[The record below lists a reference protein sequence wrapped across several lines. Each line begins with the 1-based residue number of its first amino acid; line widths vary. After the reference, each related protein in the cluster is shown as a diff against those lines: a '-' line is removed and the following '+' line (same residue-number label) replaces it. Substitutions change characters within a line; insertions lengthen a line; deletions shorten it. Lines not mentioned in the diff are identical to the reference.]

1 MVKEDEEHQQGLLTL
16 VMKMT
21 RMILWAEEQEL
32 DPVTL
37 QAIIEETSL
46 VLVMTLLTRRMT
58 GDVHLIRA
66 NHQEGLQV
74 LQVLLEEMEAVEV
87 AEIEEVEPEMAE
99 VDQEGHLGEMQLV
112 KITGTGRLG

>member
-1 MVKEDEEHQQGLLTL
+1 M
-16 VMKMT
+16 
-21 RMILWAEEQEL
+21 

-37 QAIIEETSL
+37 QAEETSL
-46 VLVMTLLTRRMT
+46 VLVMTE
-58 GDVHLIRA
+58 DVHLIRA

-74 LQVLLEEMEAVEV
+74 LQVFLEEMEAVEV

-99 VDQEGHLGEMQLV
+99 VDREGHLGEMQLV